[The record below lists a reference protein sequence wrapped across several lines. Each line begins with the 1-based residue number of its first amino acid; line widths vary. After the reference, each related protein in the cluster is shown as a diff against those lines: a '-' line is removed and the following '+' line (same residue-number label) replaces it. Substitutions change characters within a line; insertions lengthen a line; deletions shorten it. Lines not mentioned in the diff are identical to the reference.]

1 MTKGKKKLALL
12 LAAVTLVVSVMV
24 SVVLIAQGTAAS
36 ATAPRYGRL
45 QATKFVDASIG
56 YYFGGALDEDGVV
69 WVWGQNGSGQ
79 LGNGKSI
86 STTTGQGYAGAA
98 QPVPGLPKIR
108 QFSAGES
115 YGMALDYNGDVY
127 CWGYNCE
134 WQCGNFKTGGNVA
147 QRSPIMLDRAAYG
160 IPAIAKVDAGVFH
173 SAALDVNGEVWCWGL
188 NNAGQLGRGT
198 SGRPSNATENKPAK
212 AIFPAGTVIVD
223 VQAGRDNTAALDSQ
237 GNVWCWGRN
246 SLGECANGKTTFV
259 PAPTKVIFP
268 AGSGPVAQI
277 SCTNFGMLALG
288 ADGKVWQWGRIF
300 GQKGYGVVTYIKAPE
315 QVEFDSTARIQAP
328 TKSTEKAK
336 IVYDSTYAFPGAA
349 SISAGNRTN
358 YVIDVNGKIWT
369 WGDNE
374 FYGYGMVTD
383 FYAADYCRLPIWG
396 KKAIQSPTITGN
408 GDQNVSGKQL
418 SFLHPQVSGS
428 ASDPTTH
435 PEYPKRTFPT
445 GFWNEMGLGIDPGY
459 AGVSMPYADKIAT
472 FESSYVV
479 LDADGNLW
487 AWSYDS
493 IGTIGWG
500 AEAMNVP
507 LPSHA
512 KWAESGLWDLFIYE
526 PVLMRGA
533 GRHVPP
539 ADPPT
544 TTSPPTTEPPTTTAP
559 PTTTT
564 TPPTSPG
571 TTACQSVVTT
581 GDWVSYGNYLAQV
594 QNNVYLNIPGMVTE
608 VGIRYATNS
617 AMTGALTATANVGNP
632 YSAWLTGLSNATWYY
647 QAYVKT
653 SAGDTFYGE
662 IRSASYP

>member
-1 MTKGKKKLALL
+1 MLNSKKKLALA
-12 LAAVTLVVSVMV
+12 LASITLAVSMLIGA
-24 SVVLIAQGTAAS
+24 VLIAQGTLANS
-36 ATAPRYGRL
+36 LVAPRYGRL
-45 QATKFVDASIG
+45 QAVKFTDVSIG

-69 WVWGQNGSGQ
+69 YVWGQNGSGQ

-86 STTTGQGYAGAA
+86 STTAGQGYAGAP
-98 QPVPGLPKIR
+98 QPVPSLPKIK

-115 YGMALDYNGDVY
+115 YGMALDYNGDAW
-127 CWGYNCE
+127 CWGYNAE
-134 WQCGNFKTGGNVA
+134 WQCGNFVAAGNAV
-147 QRSPIMLDRAAYG
+147 QRLPIKLDRATYG
-160 IPAIAKVDAGVFH
+160 IPKLVKVDAGVFH
-173 SAALDVNGEVWCWGL
+173 SAALDENGEVWCWGL

-198 SGRPSNATENKPAK
+198 SGRPSNYKENIPAK
-212 AIFPAGTVIVD
+212 AVFPAGTVIVD
-223 VQAGRDNTAALDSQ
+223 VQAGRDNTSVLDSD

-259 PAPTKVIFP
+259 PAPYKLAFP
-268 AGSGPVAQI
+268 AGSGPMTQI

-288 ADGKVWQWGRIF
+288 ANGSVWQWGRIF

-315 QVEFDSTARIQAP
+315 QVEFDGAARIQAP
-328 TKSTEKAK
+328 AKGSEKAK

-358 YVIDVNGKIWT
+358 YVVDVNGKIWT

-374 FYGYGMVTD
+374 FYGYGMATD
-383 FYAADYCRLPIWG
+383 FYGADYCRLPVWS

-459 AGVSMPYADKIAT
+459 AGVLMPYADKIAT

-487 AWSYDS
+487 VWSYDS
-493 IGTIGWG
+493 IGTICWG
-500 AEAMNVP
+500 TEAMQEP

-533 GRHVPP
+533 GKYVPP
-539 ADPPT
+539 E
-544 TTSPPTTEPPTTTAP
+544 PPTTE
-559 PTTTT
+559 
-564 TPPTSPG
+564 
-571 TTACQSVVTT
+571 
-581 GDWVSYGNYLAQV
+581 
-594 QNNVYLNIPGMVTE
+594 
-608 VGIRYATNS
+608 
-617 AMTGALTATANVGNP
+617 
-632 YSAWLTGLSNATWYY
+632 
-647 QAYVKT
+647 
-653 SAGDTFYGE
+653 
-662 IRSASYP
+662 